1 MTLGNMRANGV
12 RSLDVPPDR
21 PFVRKRSLAGF
32 GYLHPHNSNPPSPGA
47 HRSRLDCGQLIAREL
62 VQQRIRKPMGQ
73 HGRRG
78 AAMLRVGE

>member
-1 MTLGNMRANGV
+1 MRANGV
-12 RSLDVPPDR
+12 RSLDVSPDR

-47 HRSRLDCGQLIAREL
+47 HRSRLDRGQLIAREL
-62 VQQRIRKPMGQ
+62 VQQRVRKPMGQ